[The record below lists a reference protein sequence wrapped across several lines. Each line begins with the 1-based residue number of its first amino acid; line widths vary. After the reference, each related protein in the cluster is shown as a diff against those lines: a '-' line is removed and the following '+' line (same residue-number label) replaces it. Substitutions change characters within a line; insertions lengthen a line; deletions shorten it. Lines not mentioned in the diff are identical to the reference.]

1 MSEKFDLSD
10 VRAGAAIH
18 IGARQCQQDALYV
31 PKERQD
37 NELRAKGYLC
47 VLCDGM
53 GGMQGGEIAS
63 SLCVSKL
70 ASDFYSVDE
79 ELPVNDFLRNEMIA
93 LDEAVADLRG
103 ADGKPL
109 HAGTT
114 LSCAVIKDGLLHWAS
129 VGDSRIYII
138 RGVEMVQATR
148 DHNYYLELNQCVRDG
163 RLSQAEADQH
173 PQRECLISFVGM
185 GGIKLMDI
193 NRRPFVLREGDI
205 VVLCSDG
212 LYRTLSDNEIFSY
225 VKSDGDDAELLAHIL
240 ITAAFDKHAAYQ
252 DNMSVVI
259 LGYKVKAKGR
269 L

>member
-1 MSEKFDLSD
+1 MSEKIVLSD
-10 VRAGAAIH
+10 VRIGAAMH
-18 IGARQCQQDALYV
+18 IGARQYQQAALYV

-37 NELRAKGYLC
+37 DELKAKGYLC

-53 GGMQGGEIAS
+53 GGMQGGELAS

-70 ASDFYSVDE
+70 ASDFYDKDE
-79 ELPVNDFLRNEMIA
+79 ESSEQDFLRNEIIA
-93 LDEAVADLRG
+93 LDEAVGSLRG
-103 ADGKPL
+103 ADGNPL

-129 VGDSRIYII
+129 VGDSHIYII
-138 RGVEMVQATR
+138 RGTEMVQVTR
-148 DHNYYLELNQCVRDG
+148 DHNYYLELTQSVMDG
-163 RLSQAEADQH
+163 CLSQAEADQH

-193 NRRPFVLREGDI
+193 NPRPFVLREGDI

-212 LYRTLSDNEIFSY
+212 LYRTLSDNEILSY
-225 VKSDGDDAELLAHIL
+225 VKSYGDDIELLAHTL
-240 ITAAFDKHAAYQ
+240 IADALDKHAAYQ
-252 DNMSVVI
+252 DNMSVGI
-259 LGYKVKAKGR
+259 MGYKVKKGR